1 MYFFADYDDLSDL
14 TPIEQVILR
23 ETLEDFA
30 VSVISVDN
38 RSVMEVITEYNPWIM
53 WCLKHPEWA
62 VKFRAGE

>member
-1 MYFFADYDDLSDL
+1 MFADYDDLADL
-14 TPIEQVILR
+14 NPVEQVVLR

-38 RSVMEVITEYNPWIM
+38 RRVMEVITEYNPWIM

-62 VKFRAGE
+62 TKFRMGS